1 MAASHSESPQEL
13 NCDELNKVQR
23 YSQHAVFK
31 LNDGFTAGDKA
42 SRERMAVEAQEFFDR
57 LADEGRITVRGI
69 YDLAG
74 MKANADFMIW
84 WHAET
89 FEEVQSA
96 FAAFRRETSLG
107 KASSLVWAG
116 NGVHRPS
123 EFNKRHLPAFIMGE
137 APEKWCCVY
146 PFIRSYDW
154 YVMEEEKRARI
165 LREHG
170 MKARDFADVRANTI
184 AAFVVSD
191 YEWMLSFEA
200 EDLGRIVDLMHTMRY
215 TEARLHVREE
225 LPFYTGRMVED
236 LNELVQTLP

>member
-13 NCDELNKVQR
+13 NYDELNKVQR

-200 EDLGRIVDLMHTMRY
+200 EDLGLIVDLMHTMRY

>member
-13 NCDELNKVQR
+13 NYDELNKVQR

-74 MKANADFMIW
+74 MKAGADFMIW

-89 FEEVQSA
+89 FEELQSA

-146 PFIRSYDW
+146 PFIRSYGW

>member
-13 NCDELNKVQR
+13 NYDELNKVQR

-200 EDLGRIVDLMHTMRY
+200 EDFGRIVVLMHTMRY

>member
-13 NCDELNKVQR
+13 NYDELNKVQR

-123 EFNKRHLPAFIMGE
+123 EFNKRHLLRSLWGRPPKNGVACTHSFVRMTGTSW
-137 APEKWCCVY
+137 KKKSVRVFCV
-146 PFIRSYDW
+146 
-154 YVMEEEKRARI
+154 
-165 LREHG
+165 
-170 MKARDFADVRANTI
+170 NT
-184 AAFVVSD
+184 A
-191 YEWMLSFEA
+191 
-200 EDLGRIVDLMHTMRY
+200 
-215 TEARLHVREE
+215 
-225 LPFYTGRMVED
+225 
-236 LNELVQTLP
+236 

>member
-13 NCDELNKVQR
+13 NYDELNKVQR

-137 APEKWCCVY
+137 ASEKWCCVY

-215 TEARLHVREE
+215 TEARLYVREE

>member
-1 MAASHSESPQEL
+1 MADHHKEL
-13 NCDELNKVQR
+13 NYDELNKVQR

-31 LNDGFTAGDKA
+31 LNDGFAAGDA
-42 SRERMAVEAQEFFDR
+42 ESREQTAVEAQEFFDN
-57 LADEGRITVRGI
+57 LANEGVVAVRGI

-74 MKANADFMIW
+74 MKAGADYMIW
-84 WHAET
+84 WHAEN
-89 FEEVQSA
+89 FEDLQAA
-96 FAAFRRETSLG
+96 FAAFRRETKLG
-107 KASSLVWAG
+107 KASALVWAG
-116 NGVHRPS
+116 NGGHRPS

-137 APEKWCCVY
+137 DPEKWCCVY

-154 YVMEEEKRARI
+154 YIMDEEKRARI
-165 LREHG
+165 LRDHG

-225 LPFYTGRMVED
+225 LPFYTGRMVKN
-236 LNELVQTLP
+236 LNELVQILP

>member
-1 MAASHSESPQEL
+1 MAASHSEFPQEL
-13 NCDELNKVQR
+13 NYDELNKVQR

-137 APEKWCCVY
+137 ASEKWCCVY